1 MPVSVWSYTLNDD
14 DDAVIDSCQSRA
26 ADAGAEAGTGR
37 RRRLLM
43 MEPVNSITAH
53 VSVDS
58 HVSFAVFT
66 YVRLDQPS
74 LYSLLG
80 CVALDLSTPERGEVG
95 RPVPI
100 CQYCCIIKI
109 MP

>member
-74 LYSLLG
+74 LYSL
-80 CVALDLSTPERGEVG
+80 STPERGEVG